1 MPVFH
6 IRMND
11 QYSLKISALKHVG
24 NVSVNSKP
32 DNLPSG
38 KTPGKCF

>member
-1 MPVFH
+1 MHLFH
-6 IRMND
+6 TRMNN
-11 QYSLKISALKHVG
+11 QYSLEISALKHVG

-32 DNLPSG
+32 DHPPSG